1 MGVCRSGTRS
11 IGKPAKSPWK
21 RRRGLPLPDPRGK
34 EGERIINRTKKLS
47 VRLTESEY
55 RHLKEQADL
64 CSMKME
70 PLIRRLIMGMELQPR
85 PPDEYAA
92 LLREL
97 SAIGNN
103 LNQLARVANTTGN
116 ISIKALETMLDH
128 HSEIWRK
135 VKAL

>member
-1 MGVCRSGTRS
+1 MKG
-11 IGKPAKSPWK
+11 
-21 RRRGLPLPDPRGK
+21 
-34 EGERIINRTKKLS
+34 
-47 VRLTESEY
+47 
-55 RHLKEQADL
+55 QADL

-70 PLIRRLIMGMELQPR
+70 PLIRQLIMGVELHPR
-85 PPDEYAA
+85 PPDEFAA

-103 LNQLARVANTTGN
+103 LNQLARVANATGS
-116 ISIKALETMLDH
+116 ISAKAVETMLER

>member
-1 MGVCRSGTRS
+1 M
-11 IGKPAKSPWK
+11 
-21 RRRGLPLPDPRGK
+21 
-34 EGERIINRTKKLS
+34 NRTKKLS

-55 RHLKEQADL
+55 RHLKGQADL

-70 PLIRRLIMGMELQPR
+70 PLIRQLIMGVELHPR
-85 PPDEYAA
+85 PPDEFAA

-103 LNQLARVANTTGN
+103 LNQLARVANATGS
-116 ISIKALETMLDH
+116 ISAKAVETMLER

>member
-1 MGVCRSGTRS
+1 MKG
-11 IGKPAKSPWK
+11 
-21 RRRGLPLPDPRGK
+21 
-34 EGERIINRTKKLS
+34 
-47 VRLTESEY
+47 
-55 RHLKEQADL
+55 QADL

-70 PLIRRLIMGMELQPR
+70 PFIRRLIMGTELHPR

-103 LNQLARVANTTGN
+103 LNQLARVANATG
-116 ISIKALETMLDH
+116 SVSAKTVEAMLER

-135 VKAL
+135 VKEL

>member
-1 MGVCRSGTRS
+1 M
-11 IGKPAKSPWK
+11 
-21 RRRGLPLPDPRGK
+21 
-34 EGERIINRTKKLS
+34 
-47 VRLTESEY
+47 
-55 RHLKEQADL
+55 KEQADL